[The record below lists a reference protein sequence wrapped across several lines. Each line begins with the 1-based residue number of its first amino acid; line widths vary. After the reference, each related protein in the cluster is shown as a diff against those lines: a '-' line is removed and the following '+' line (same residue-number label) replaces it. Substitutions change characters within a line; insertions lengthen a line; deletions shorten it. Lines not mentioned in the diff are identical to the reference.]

1 MPSACTASAASGA
14 PSRPAC
20 SRPRSVNPAG
30 ANGLFYGNPVL
41 LWIQIKAVL
50 ITVVFSFVVGFVLL
64 KLVDAF
70 LGLRVSEH
78 EERVGLDLTLHR
90 EAAYTVID

>member
-1 MPSACTASAASGA
+1 
-14 PSRPAC
+14 
-20 SRPRSVNPAG
+20 
-30 ANGLFYGNPVL
+30 
-41 LWIQIKAVL
+41 VL
-50 ITVVFSFVVGFVLL
+50 ITAAWSLVVGFVLL

-70 LGLRVSEH
+70 LGLRVTEH